1 MVRTGN
7 IQEDQMAYRYSARVA
22 GIAVVAAV
30 IPLALAACS
39 SSSSSSTPAAAS
51 SAAGGA
57 SSSSP
62 AAAAG
67 KNYNLELVVGTKSD
81 DFYVTMECGAQAE
94 AKALGVNLT
103 VTGPAD
109 FSASE
114 QAPILNAVAA
124 SKPDALIVAPTDVK
138 ALNPELS
145 RIASEGVKVVF
156 VDTTTSD
163 PSIAVSHITSD
174 NTGGGKLAADSLA
187 SQIGGKG
194 TVAVINV
201 NPGISTTDARI
212 AGFNAEM
219 KAKYPNITVLPVQ
232 YDNDSSSTAASQVEA
247 DIAAH
252 PNLSGVFATNVLSAQ
267 GAATGVQHAGASG
280 KVKVATFDAEPQ
292 QITALKSNTI
302 QLAVAQSPY
311 LEGQDGVEQA
321 VNALSGKTVT
331 DNIGTPLVAI
341 TQQNVNSA
349 SVQKNIYVSSC

>member
-1 MVRTGN
+1 MTH
-7 IQEDQMAYRYSARVA
+7 RYSARVV
-22 GIAVVAAV
+22 GIAAAAV
-30 IPLALAACS
+30 IPMALAACS
-39 SSSSSSTPAAAS
+39 SGSSSSSSSSSPAAS
-51 SAAGGA
+51 GGA
-57 SSSSP
+57 SSSS

-67 KNYNLELVVGTKSD
+67 KNYHLELVVGTKSD

-94 AKALGVNLT
+94 AKKLGVSLT

-124 SKPDALIVAPTDVK
+124 SKPDALIVAPTDTK
-138 ALNPELS
+138 ALNPELT
-145 RIASEGVKVVF
+145 RIASEGVKIVF
-156 VDTTTSD
+156 VDTTTTD

-187 SQIGGKG
+187 GQIGGKG

-212 AGFNAEM
+212 AGFEAEM
-219 KAKYPNITVLPVQ
+219 KAKYPNITVLGVQ
-232 YDNDSSSTAASQVEA
+232 YDNDSSATAASQVEA

-252 PNLSGVFATNVLSAQ
+252 PNLAGVFATNVLSAQ
-267 GAATGVQHAGASG
+267 GAATGIQHANASG
-280 KVKVATFDAEPQ
+280 RVKVATFDAEPQ

-321 VNALSGKTVT
+321 VNALSGKPVT
-331 DNIGTPLVAI
+331 ANIGTPLVAI
-341 TQQNVNSA
+341 TRQNVDSP

>member
-1 MVRTGN
+1 
-7 IQEDQMAYRYSARVA
+7 MAHRKSVRVA
-22 GIAVVAAV
+22 GIAVAAV
-30 IPLALAACS
+30 IPIALAACS
-39 SSSSSSTPAAAS
+39 SSSSSSPAAS
-51 SAAGGA
+51 TGA
-57 SSSSP
+57 SSTSSS

-67 KNYNLELVVGTKSD
+67 KNYNVELVVGTKSD
-81 DFYVTMECGAQAE
+81 DFYVTMECGAMAE
-94 AKALGVNLT
+94 AKTLGVNLT

-109 FSASE
+109 FSAPE

-124 SKPDALIVAPTDVK
+124 SKPDALIVAPTDTK
-138 ALNPELS
+138 ALNPELT
-145 RIASEGVKVVF
+145 RIGNEGVKEVF
-156 VDTTTSD
+156 VDTTTTD
-163 PSIAVSHITSD
+163 PSVAVSHITSD

-187 SQIGGKG
+187 AQVGDKG

-219 KAKYPNITVLPVQ
+219 KAKYPNITVLAVQ
-232 YDNDSSSTAASQVEA
+232 YDNDSSATAASQVEA
-247 DIAAH
+247 DITAH

-267 GAATGVQHAGASG
+267 GAATGIQHAGASG

-302 QLAVAQSPY
+302 QLAIAQSPY

-321 VNALSGKTVT
+321 VNSLSGKPVT
-331 DNIGTPLVAI
+331 ANIGTPLVAI

-349 SVQKNIYVSSC
+349 SVQKNIYVASC

>member
-1 MVRTGN
+1 
-7 IQEDQMAYRYSARVA
+7 MAYRYSVRVA
-22 GIAVVAAV
+22 GIAVAAV

-39 SSSSSSTPAAAS
+39 SSSSSSSSTPSTSAATGSAAA
-51 SAAGGA
+51 
-57 SSSSP
+57 SSP
-62 AAAAG
+62 AAAG
-67 KNYNLELVVGTKSD
+67 KAYNLELVVGTKSD

-94 AKALGVNLT
+94 AKALGVHLT

-145 RIASEGVKVVF
+145 RIANEGVKLVF
-156 VDTTTSD
+156 VDTTTTD

-219 KAKYPNITVLPVQ
+219 KAKYPGITVLGVQ

-292 QITALKSNTI
+292 QITALKANTI

-341 TQQNVNSA
+341 TQQNVNSP